1 MLKRLSRRKVQ
12 EQVNKDVDITAVSTG
27 ENGYIVEF
35 YYKNFY
41 RNIRGGTEEVIK
53 EKISETVMELKG
65 GI

>member
-12 EQVNKDVDITAVSTG
+12 EEVSKEVDIANVSTTK
-27 ENGYIVEF
+27 NGYIVEF

-41 RNIRGGTEEVIK
+41 RNIDGKSVEAIK
-53 EKISETVMELKG
+53 EKISETVMDLKG

>member
-12 EQVNKDVDITAVSTG
+12 EGVSKDVDITAVSNSK
-27 ENGYIVEF
+27 NGYMVEF

-41 RNIRGGTEEVIK
+41 RNISGKNVEVIK
-53 EKISETVMELKG
+53 EKISEIVLELEG

>member
-12 EQVNKDVDITAVSTG
+12 EGVSKDVDITAVSNS

-41 RNIRGGTEEVIK
+41 RNISGDTKEVIK
-53 EKISETVMELKG
+53 EKIRETVLELG
-65 GI
+65 G